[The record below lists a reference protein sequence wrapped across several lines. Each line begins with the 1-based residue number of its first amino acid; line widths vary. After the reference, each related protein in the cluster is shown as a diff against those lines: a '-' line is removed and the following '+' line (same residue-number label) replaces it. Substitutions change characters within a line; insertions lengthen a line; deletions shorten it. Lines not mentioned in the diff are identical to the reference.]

1 MNYRNLLL
9 IVSLLFTLW
18 GCRADEK
25 LAERNLVAALKNPNR
40 ELALASIGPE
50 DWDRMCVLTPYS
62 TNKNAQATL
71 GFPWN
76 AERRTGIE
84 SRDDMYV
91 LAFVNDDQVAMYL
104 EMPRHEEDLL
114 HSETLCFEFSPEATI
129 HQDSIGNWTLK

>member
-1 MNYRNLLL
+1 
-9 IVSLLFTLW
+9 
-18 GCRADEK
+18 
-25 LAERNLVAALKNPNR
+25 
-40 ELALASIGPE
+40 
-50 DWDRMCVLTPYS
+50 MCVLTPYS